1 MAGIFINYR
10 RDDSR
15 GLAGR
20 LADNLRRAFGSR
32 AVFMDVDGMKPG
44 LISSS
49 SSTHRSRSATWCW
62 P

>member
-20 LADNLRRAFGSR
+20 LSDHLRRTFGQD
-32 AVFMDVDGMKPG
+32 AVFMDVDAMKPG
-44 LISSS
+44 SDFVK
-49 SSTHRSRSATWCW
+49 
-62 P
+62 